1 LSSAA
6 IARSALAI
14 VAALWVAGACA
25 RRPEPPPHVRVLEKL
40 GRARIVLPRI
50 PRPELPLVRD
60 KRIELGPARRKETS
74 LARIRLGPRY
84 DRDERVAMLAPPG
97 GSVAVRVRVPEQG
110 RLITAVA
117 TISGAGAPARLS
129 LSLQPDASDGAA
141 TIRLGQWAP
150 EPGSDPPWQE
160 VRVDLSRWSGRDV
173 ELTFAGEGGAAAP
186 WGAFAAPR
194 LEGRRV
200 RAGRFN
206 VVLISIDTLRADRL
220 GAWGYE
226 RRPTSPQLDAW
237 AGRSIRFASAF
248 SQAPWTRPSHLA
260 MLSGLYPVPREG
272 VDPQPI
278 SETLWRAG
286 YRTLAI
292 TGGGQVDSRF
302 GFDRGFELYRMADW
316 IRVPESVFT
325 SVEALGEAPF
335 FLFLHTFETHEPYT
349 DRRFA
354 DGMPAGRIDGAFT
367 KEFLEHARPGLTREE
382 KELASTLYD
391 GDIAFTDERLG
402 AFFAAARRAGWLE
415 DTIFVLTSDHGEQL
429 WEHGSWGHGQ
439 SLYDHQL
446 HVPLIVHVPPALA
459 RSRGLKVEPGSVVG
473 DQVQLVDLTPTIL
486 DLLGVEPAAPLDGRS
501 LVPLLDGRGLPP
513 GEVFAEGT
521 NLREIERR
529 GLRTPRFKFIHTIP
543 RRARQR
549 ELEGFELF
557 DLRADPGE
565 RTDLAARHP
574 EMIAALVERVRLL
587 SRGATTEFEGEVPAG
602 IDADLVEDLRA
613 LGYLGN

>member
-1 LSSAA
+1 MSSAA
-6 IARSALAI
+6 IARSALSILA
-14 VAALWVAGACA
+14 AALVAGACA
-25 RRPEPPPHVRVLEKL
+25 REPEPPSHVRVIEKL
-40 GRARIVLPRI
+40 GRARILRPRI

-60 KRIELGPARRKETS
+60 KRVELGPARRKETS

-97 GSVAVRVRVPEQG
+97 GSVSVRVRVPEQG

-117 TISGAGAPARLS
+117 TISGAGAAARLS
-129 LSLQPDASDGAA
+129 ISLKPEASAGAE
-141 TIRLGQWAP
+141 TSRLGEYTPAP
-150 EPGSDPPWQE
+150 RSTPAWQE

-173 ELTFAGEGGAAAP
+173 ELTFSGEGGAASP

-200 RAGRFN
+200 GAGRFN
-206 VVLISIDTLRADRL
+206 VVLVSIDTLRADRL

-226 RRPTSPQLDAW
+226 RRPTSPNLDAW
-237 AGRSIRFASAF
+237 VRRSIRFASAF

-260 MLSGLYPVPREG
+260 LLTGLYPVPREG
-272 VDPQPI
+272 VDPQPLG
-278 SETLWRAG
+278 ETLWRAG
-286 YRTLAI
+286 YRTVAI

-302 GFDRGFELYRMADW
+302 GFDRGFEIYRMADW
-316 IRVPESVFT
+316 IREPESVFA
-325 SVEALGEAPF
+325 SVGALGQAPF

-354 DGMPAGRIDGAFT
+354 DGLPAGRIDGAFT

-382 KELASTLYD
+382 KELASALYD

-402 AFFAAARRAGWLE
+402 ELFAAAERAGRLD
-415 DTIFVLTSDHGEQL
+415 DTIFVLTSDHGEQF

-446 HVPLIVHVPPALA
+446 HVPLVVHLPPALA
-459 RSRGLKVEPGSVVG
+459 RSRGLTVGPGAVVD
-473 DQVQLVDLTPTIL
+473 DQVQLVDLVPTLL

-501 LVPLLDGRGLPP
+501 LVPRLDGRGLPP

-543 RRARQR
+543 RRARQQ

-574 EMIAALVERVRLL
+574 QMIAALVEKVRLL